1 MIDAEQCLARSDS
14 LREVAQNCPTDALL
28 VEALIIADQWRRLS
42 LTARYQDQ
50 IALLHAAI

>member
-1 MIDAEQCLARSDS
+1 MFDAEQCLARSDS